1 MGQPEGIM
9 GRRYSL
15 VQGEMAPSPQQ
26 HCHGEGGAEGAGA
39 AVPQLFSYSKHD
51 VFSNRMAIKVQ
62 RSGAAGQA
70 KQRRGKPDK
79 PEQLSTHRVE
89 APAPAQAASKQP
101 QQQAERWS
109 KPFSIEVIDTD
120 GVLRVGG
127 YELGIGIQ
135 AAPEPAVLTKVIT
148 FAPRYILRNRLRVGV
163 AYRQHGTSEQA
174 RLLAPDEEVAFNWRS
189 HRAEHLLELALSEEP
204 APGGTPAAREAAR
217 KSRFSHGFRLDELGE
232 LMLRCGTPST
242 LMEVVVECQRRR
254 TPFNDFSAGGLL
266 PTDYHGNR

>member
-1 MGQPEGIM
+1 
-9 GRRYSL
+9 
-15 VQGEMAPSPQQ
+15 
-26 HCHGEGGAEGAGA
+26 
-39 AVPQLFSYSKHD
+39 
-51 VFSNRMAIKVQ
+51 MAIKVQ

-70 KQRRGKPDK
+70 KQRRGKPDQPDK
-79 PEQLSTHRVE
+79 PEQLSTHRE
-89 APAPAQAASKQP
+89 ETAAPAPAAPKQP

-174 RLLAPDEEVAFNWRS
+174 RRYLGLQPPTHRVAGCTASTAPRS
-189 HRAEHLLELALSEEP
+189 KRA
-204 APGGTPAAREAAR
+204 T
-217 KSRFSHGFRLDELGE
+217 
-232 LMLRCGTPST
+232 
-242 LMEVVVECQRRR
+242 RRR
-254 TPFNDFSAGGLL
+254 TR
-266 PTDYHGNR
+266 T

>member
-1 MGQPEGIM
+1 MRPTP
-9 GRRYSL
+9 RPDTLPNYHPFPR
-15 VQGEMAPSPQQ
+15 
-26 HCHGEGGAEGAGA
+26 
-39 AVPQLFSYSKHD
+39 HD

-174 RLLAPDEEVAFNWRS
+174 CRYLGLQPPTPRVAAS
-189 HRAEHLLELALSEEP
+189 TAST
-204 APGGTPAAREAAR
+204 APG
-217 KSRFSHGFRLDELGE
+217 SRRAIWH
-232 LMLRCGTPST
+232 
-242 LMEVVVECQRRR
+242 
-254 TPFNDFSAGGLL
+254 
-266 PTDYHGNR
+266 PTRQ

>member
-1 MGQPEGIM
+1 MRPTP
-9 GRRYSL
+9 RRDMLPNYH
-15 VQGEMAPSPQQ
+15 PFPR
-26 HCHGEGGAEGAGA
+26 
-39 AVPQLFSYSKHD
+39 HD

-174 RLLAPDEEVAFNWRS
+174 CRYLGLQPPTHRVAGSTASTAPRS
-189 HRAEHLLELALSEEP
+189 KRA
-204 APGGTPAAREAAR
+204 TQ
-217 KSRFSHGFRLDELGE
+217 
-232 LMLRCGTPST
+232 CWT
-242 LMEVVVECQRRR
+242 R
-254 TPFNDFSAGGLL
+254 T
-266 PTDYHGNR
+266 